1 MPPTSLFCQV
11 CLWDLHCF
19 DGEAFGGK
27 ESGEGVSDAG
37 EVRGADITKTAWRGR
52 RKRSL
57 WRGCGRLRGERSKM
71 WEIQTRRRTV
81 ASMIECLFGIPVKCK
96 GLLDAFYF
104 SMVEKQNLK
113 KCKNLGP
120 RRNTL
125 F

>member
-11 CLWDLHCF
+11 RLWDLQSACF

-57 WRGCGRLRGERSKM
+57 WRGCGRLRGER
-71 WEIQTRRRTV
+71 
-81 ASMIECLFGIPVKCK
+81 
-96 GLLDAFYF
+96 
-104 SMVEKQNLK
+104 
-113 KCKNLGP
+113 
-120 RRNTL
+120 
-125 F
+125 